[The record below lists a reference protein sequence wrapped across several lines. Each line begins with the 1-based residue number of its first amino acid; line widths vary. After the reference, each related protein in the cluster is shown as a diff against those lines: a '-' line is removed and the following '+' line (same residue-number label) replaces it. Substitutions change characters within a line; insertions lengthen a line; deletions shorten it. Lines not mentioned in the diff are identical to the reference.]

1 MSTPFTSKTGTNP
14 DPFNPESLRLDQSF
28 AETGGVKKLITT
40 VPVRKPG
47 KQDFVRVHPG
57 LAYRLT
63 PAAIIELKEDRETF
77 LVTPEMASAL
87 PDEFVTATLFLTINR
102 QHVLSLWPVKTPGQS
117 GKSNA
122 WHDSAAEA
130 AELAMEKWVRVKA
143 NMSLGAYDVAEATG
157 QLSDPTWPDMQFSE
171 ILRIAFRGH
180 ILDSIDH
187 PLVQRLRGLA

>member
-1 MSTPFTSKTGTNP
+1 MSTPFTPKTVTNP

-47 KQDFVRVHPG
+47 KYDFVRVHPDP
-57 LAYRLT
+57 AYRWT
-63 PAAIIELKEDRETF
+63 PAAVIELKEERETY
-77 LVTPEMASAL
+77 LLTAEMASAL
-87 PDEFVTATLFLTINR
+87 PGEFNTAALFLTINR
-102 QHVLSLWPVKTPGQS
+102 QRVLSLWPIKLPDQG

-130 AELAMEKWVRVKA
+130 AERAMGKWIRVQA

-157 QLSDPTWPDMQFSE
+157 QLSDPTWPDMPFSE

-180 ILDSIDH
+180 IIDSIDH